1 MMKEWMVEVTQV
13 EFVIADSEEEAIK
26 EVKKLCLGLGSD
38 ARYDATEI
46 KSRNSDESGDKDE

>member
-1 MMKEWMVEVTQV
+1 MMKEWMVNVTQV

-26 EVKKLCLGLGSD
+26 EAKKLCLGLGSD

-46 KSRNSDESGDKDE
+46 KSRYSDETADKVK

>member
-1 MMKEWMVEVTQV
+1 MKEWMVNVTQV

-26 EVKKLCLGLGSD
+26 EAKKLCLGLGSD

-46 KSRNSDESGDKDE
+46 KSRYSDETGEET